1 MAPTSPTDAPGCL
14 ALAQRQIGDASGWT
28 QQQWEAQ
35 LADDSVPRGDPAVTY
50 YRPYRTALAY
60 LLRPDRVQA
69 RTEGD
74 TSEQYVQA
82 TATATRLQDLDAEWA
97 ARIPPETTP
106 DLGEWDG
113 EIDWRGW

>member
-1 MAPTSPTDAPGCL
+1 MSPTAPTDALGCL

-28 QQQWEAQ
+28 DQQWADQ
-35 LADDSVPRGDPAVTY
+35 LADDSVQRGDPATSY
-50 YRPYRTALAY
+50 FRPYRTALAY

-74 TSEQYVQA
+74 TSEQYVQT

-97 ARIPPETTP
+97 SRIPPEATP
-106 DLGEWDG
+106 DAGEWSGDIEWG
-113 EIDWRGW
+113 GW